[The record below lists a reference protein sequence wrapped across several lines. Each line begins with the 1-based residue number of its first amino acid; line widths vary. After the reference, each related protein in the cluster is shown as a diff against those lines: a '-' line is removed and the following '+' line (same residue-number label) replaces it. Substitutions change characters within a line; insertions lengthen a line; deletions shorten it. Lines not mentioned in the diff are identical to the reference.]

1 MILIVLNVIQT
12 FIKMVVSVFVMMDF
26 SLMVQA
32 KLAMHV
38 NLFVKPAKKH

>member
-1 MILIVLNVIQT
+1 
-12 FIKMVVSVFVMMDF
+12 MVVSVFVMMDF

-38 NLFVKPAKKH
+38 NLFVKPAKKALECETCRDKFVINE